1 MKFELNLK
9 SKWQSFKCNPLISPQ
24 NHKANLFS
32 ALITAHLMCFSVQ
45 AVHAATPSKIVHTY
59 FLGPETGFDPVATSD
74 VYSSVVNG
82 SIFETLYTYDY
93 LARPLKLIP
102 LTAMALP
109 EISADGLTYTIRIK
123 PGIYFSDDPAF
134 NGKKRE
140 LTSYDY
146 AYALKRLIDPNLRSP
161 NSWLI
166 EGKFLGLDQAIEDT
180 KKNNQFNYK
189 APISG
194 IQTPDKYTLVL
205 RLTEKDYNLPMVL
218 AHGPTAAVAHEV
230 IDKYKNIQGIAMA
243 HPVGTGPYVLQKW
256 VPSSRIILKSN
267 PTYRGYTWNFKSTDY
282 NDRKIIAEMT
292 GKKMPQID
300 VVDIQ
305 IIEEA
310 QSQWLAF
317 KQQQLDWITLSPTTA
332 TNALENGE
340 LKPEYKKLGM
350 TLSGQP
356 ALSTSYAFWG
366 LKDPVVGGLTADK
379 IALRRAMA
387 MAFSKE
393 KYRNIVYKGV
403 DTVLRFPIP
412 PNVVGYDENFK
423 SSIPYS
429 VEAANLLLDQY
440 HYKKGADGYRNL
452 PNGKPF
458 TITYS
463 MSSNSTNMAIAEFW
477 QRSLKDIGIRFKTK
491 TMQFP
496 DYLRAQKQCA
506 VQMGTQGWVA
516 DYPDGDNFLQL
527 FYGPNTN
534 SSNFN
539 CATIPEF
546 DALYRQSKALPAGPE
561 RQALYLKMA
570 RVLERYT
577 PSISTTTPYANT
589 VVQPYIQGFKS
600 HPMFSSYWTYIDTTT
615 TKK

>member
-1 MKFELNLK
+1 MKFEMNLK
-9 SKWQSFKCNPLISPQ
+9 SAWQSFKRNPVQQYKKTVLSSLLIG
-24 NHKANLFS
+24 HLACF
-32 ALITAHLMCFSVQ
+32 TAQ
-45 AVHAATPSKIVHTY
+45 TTHAADPGKTIHSY
-59 FLGPETGFDPVATSD
+59 FIASETGFDPVATSD
-74 VYSSVVNG
+74 VYSAVINN
-82 SIFETLYTYDY
+82 SIFETLYSYDY
-93 LARPLKLIP
+93 LARPLKLVP
-102 LTAMALP
+102 ETAAALP
-109 EISADGLTYTIRIK
+109 EISADGLTYTIKIK

-146 AYALKRLIDPNLRSP
+146 AYSLKRLVDPALRSP

-166 EGKFLGLDQAIEDT
+166 EGKFIGLDKVVEQAIKTNAFD
-180 KKNNQFNYK
+180 YK
-189 APISG
+189 APITG

-205 RLTEKDYNLPMVL
+205 KMNEKDYNLPMIL

-230 IDKYKNIQGIAMA
+230 IDKYKNAQGIAMG
-243 HPVGTGPYVLQKW
+243 HPIGTGPYVLNKW
-256 VPSSRIILKSN
+256 VPSSRIILKAS
-267 PTYRGYTWNFKSTDY
+267 PSYRGFIWDYKSNDF

-300 VVDIQ
+300 TVDIQ

-317 KQQQLDWITLSPTTA
+317 KQKQLDWVNLSA
-332 TNALENGE
+332 GIAGNVIENGE

-356 ALSTSYAFWG
+356 ALSSSYVYWN

-393 KYRNIVYKGV
+393 KYRNIVFKGI

-412 PNVVGYDENFK
+412 PNVVGYDESFK

-429 VEAANLLLDQY
+429 VRAANLLLDQY
-440 HYKKGADGYRNL
+440 NYKKGADGYRTL
-452 PNGKPF
+452 PNGKPL

-463 MSSNSTNMAIAEFW
+463 MTSSTANVATAEFW
-477 QRSLKDIGIRFKTK
+477 QRSLQEIGIRFKTK

-496 DYLRAQKQCA
+496 DYLRAQKQCS
-506 VQMGTQGWVA
+506 VQMGTQGWLA

-527 FYGPNTN
+527 FYGPNIN

-539 CATIPEF
+539 CAQIPEF
-546 DALYRQSKALPAGPE
+546 DALYRKSKTLPAGAE
-561 RQALYLKMA
+561 RQDLYLKMA
-570 RVLERYT
+570 RILERYT
-577 PSISTTTPYANT
+577 PSISTTTPYTNT

-600 HPMFSSYWTYIDTTT
+600 HPMTSAYWIYIDTNTA
-615 TKK
+615 KK